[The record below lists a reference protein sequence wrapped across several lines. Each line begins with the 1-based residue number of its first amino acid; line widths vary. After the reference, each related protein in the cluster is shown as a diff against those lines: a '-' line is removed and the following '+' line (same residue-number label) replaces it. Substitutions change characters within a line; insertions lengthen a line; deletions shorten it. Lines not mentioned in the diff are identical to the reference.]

1 MFQVMLAGMIH
12 DTDTGV
18 GGGPS
23 RAVGFPAG
31 GASSPR
37 GPQVEASSAT
47 PTKSAYSSSEKK
59 PST

>member
-1 MFQVMLAGMIH
+1 MFQVVLAGMIH

-18 GGGPS
+18 GGGGGGALP
-23 RAVGFPAG
+23 VFQL

-47 PTKSAYSSSEKK
+47 PTKSAYSSSEKQQ
-59 PST
+59 ST